1 MSKCWAVNIPA
12 LVLNLLL
19 IKLDVP
25 LSGRYAM
32 NIVRFVA
39 CALCAVSAGAQI
51 PFTALDGLPAAQ
63 RIGGT
68 SMPSAM
74 GTPIL
79 SENGTSPLW
88 LYAFRAPDRLIAVQ
102 VLQQAPNDYSASEL
116 TQPIDTTDLPIY
128 INASPLPDSIL
139 DSDSALRIFSANPT
153 FQTWHA
159 QHRVG
164 TQVLLAGHVRD
175 GVQLPFPPYT
185 PVWIYRA
192 VDSANT
198 SALNCYC
205 TSDGTA
211 YGCGTEIIQRG
222 TYPFAARDGLEFAK
236 STAGTTLEPCLIGPE
251 DSGVDTNGVATAW
264 VYVFPVD
271 TGNVAVLV
279 QGLDQGY
286 NGTTFPLGD
295 TTGNLGLYFRAAPF
309 ANGWVN
315 STEAMERFRQQ
326 PAFDFIRW
334 FIRRNNIE
342 RVLLFGGRA
351 NPNLSSMI
359 STPTGTAIWLM
370 VSESYT
376 PDSLYADRVTCW
388 CNLEPTSTPFVDCRL
403 ITLSVPPTAESVPLT
418 LAPNPAQDAVTVHT
432 ADSYPIEAVTLYD
445 MCGRVQPISVLANGT
460 VAWLDLQQLSS
471 GTYIVEVRSAHRSLR
486 KMLQV
491 LR

>member
-1 MSKCWAVNIPA
+1 
-12 LVLNLLL
+12 
-19 IKLDVP
+19 
-25 LSGRYAM
+25 
-32 NIVRFVA
+32 
-39 CALCAVSAGAQI
+39 
-51 PFTALDGLPAAQ
+51 
-63 RIGGT
+63 
-68 SMPSAM
+68 MPSAM
-74 GTPIL
+74 GTTII
-79 SENGTSPLW
+79 SEDGTSPLW

-116 TQPIDTTDLPIY
+116 TQLIDTTDLPIY

-139 DSDSALRIFSANPT
+139 DSDSALRIFSSNAT

-164 TQVLLAGHVRD
+164 TQVLLAGHLRD
-175 GVQLPFPPYT
+175 GAQLPYPSYT

-205 TSDGTA
+205 TSDGTSF
-211 YGCGTEIIQRG
+211 GCGTEIIQRG
-222 TYPFAARDGLEFAK
+222 TYHFAARDGLEFAK
-236 STAGTTLEPCLIGPE
+236 STAGTTLEPCLVAPQ
-251 DSGVDTNGVATAW
+251 DNGVDTNGVATAW

-279 QGLDQGY
+279 QGLDQGIY
-286 NGTTFPLGD
+286 SGTTLPIGD
-295 TTGNLGLYFRAAPF
+295 TSENIGLYIRATPF

-315 STEAMERFRQQ
+315 STEAMERFRQK

-342 RVLLFGGRA
+342 RIMLFGGRA

-376 PDSLYADRVTCW
+376 PDSLYANRVICW
-388 CNLEPTSTPFVDCRL
+388 CNLEPTSTPFVYCYA
-403 ITLSVPPTAESVPLT
+403 IPLSVPPTAESVPLT
-418 LAPNPAQDAVTVHT
+418 LAPNPAQDAVSVHT
-432 ADSYPIEAVTLYD
+432 GDDYPIEAVRLYD
-445 MCGRVQPISVLANGT
+445 LYGRVQPIPMLVRGT
-460 VAWLDLQQLSS
+460 VGWLDLQTLSS
-471 GTYIVEVRSAHRSLR
+471 GTYIVEVRSKNRLER
-486 KMLQV
+486 RMLQV

>member
-1 MSKCWAVNIPA
+1 
-12 LVLNLLL
+12 
-19 IKLDVP
+19 
-25 LSGRYAM
+25 M

-63 RIGGT
+63 RIGGN

-74 GTPIL
+74 GTTIL

-159 QHRVG
+159 QHTVG

-175 GVQLPFPPYT
+175 GAQLPFPPYT

-236 STAGTTLEPCLIGPE
+236 STAGTTLEPCLVAPQ
-251 DSGVDTNGVATAW
+251 DNGVDTNGVATAW

-279 QGLDQGY
+279 QGLDQGIY
-286 NGTTFPLGD
+286 SGTTFPIGD
-295 TTGNLGLYFRAAPF
+295 TSENFGFYIRATPF

-326 PAFDFIRW
+326 REFDFIRW
-334 FIRRNNIE
+334 NNIE

-359 STPTGTAIWLM
+359 NTPTGTAIWLM
-370 VSESYT
+370 VWESYSR
-376 PDSLYADRVTCW
+376 DSLHADRATCW
-388 CNLEPTSTPFVDCRL
+388 CNLEPTSTPFVDCLL
-403 ITLSVPPTAESVPLT
+403 ITISVPPTAASVPLT
-418 LAPNPAQDAVTVHT
+418 LAPNPAQDAVSVHT
-432 ADSYPIEAVTLYD
+432 GDDYPIEAVRLYD
-445 MCGRVQPISVLANGT
+445 LYGRVQPIPMLVRGT
-460 VAWLDLQQLSS
+460 VGWLDLQTLSS
-471 GTYIVEVRSAHRSLR
+471 GTYIVEVRSKNRLER
-486 KMLQV
+486 RMLQV